1 MAIIISQAG
10 KNAQRVEKSGFDQED
25 YLQKY
30 IYANPESLPLY
41 EIDENT
47 RLLIVSREFPTT
59 SGPIDVI
66 GFDADGEI
74 YIIETKLYKNPDK
87 RKVVAQLLDYGAAL
101 SFGYSDF
108 SEFLRVVGE
117 KVSQNYSVSLDQKL
131 QQFFGI
137 DDVEVT
143 TLLESVKTNFS
154 DGKFKFLVLMDKL
167 EQRLKDLIMFISRN
181 STFNIYGIEME
192 YYKFQ
197 DYEIIIP
204 KLFGIEVKKGTGIS
218 NPTTQRWNEASF
230 FDAAD
235 DNLEPARVASLK
247 SIYNFF
253 KSSDCRADKINWGAG
268 RIGSFNV
275 IYSRFSPF
283 GLFIAHADGNLYFSL
298 NALGS
303 SEEMINYREQL
314 RRIVEDLGWSKY
326 IKSTDGGGYACI
338 PVDVWESKLNELTT
352 GLRDFVA
359 TKRFIECV
367 ADVNVP
373 L

>member
-10 KNAQRVEKSGFDQED
+10 KNAQRVEKSGFAQED

-30 IYANPESLPLY
+30 IYDNPESLPLY

-59 SGPIDVI
+59 SGPIDAI
-66 GFDADGEI
+66 GFDGDGEI

-87 RKVVAQLLDYGAAL
+87 RKVVAQILDYGAAL

-108 SEFLRVVGE
+108 NEFLRIVE
-117 KVSQNYSVSLDQKL
+117 DRIRQNFSISLDQKL
-131 QQFFGI
+131 QQFFNK
-137 DDVEVT
+137 DAAEVT
-143 TLLESVKTNFS
+143 TLLESIKTNFS

-204 KLFGIEVKKGTGIS
+204 KLFGVEVKKGTGIS
-218 NPTTQRWNEASF
+218 TPTTQRWNEASF

-235 DNLEPARVASLK
+235 NNLETERVASLK
-247 SIYNFF
+247 KIYDFF
-253 KSSDCRADKINWGAG
+253 KSGDCRANKINWGTG

-275 IYSRFSPF
+275 IYSRFSLYALVI
-283 GLFIAHADGNLYFSL
+283 GHADGHLYFPF
-298 NALGS
+298 NPLGS
-303 SEEMINYREQL
+303 SEEMRNHREQL
-314 RRIVEDLGWSKY
+314 RLIVEDLGWSEY
-326 IKSTDGGGYACI
+326 ITSTNGGGYARI
-338 PVDVWESKLNELTT
+338 PVDVWESKLDELTT
-352 GLRDFVA
+352 KLRN
-359 TKRFIECV
+359 FIESYRV
-367 ADVNVP
+367 EE
-373 L
+373 